1 MLGPRHSVVWWT
13 KCILE
18 HLPKQGLGTKT
29 VTVIMEY
36 SIFFFFLVATK
47 AWPVSGHV
55 RGRCAERRGKCTA
68 VYPVGNLGAVQFQ

>member
-1 MLGPRHSVVWWT
+1 MHLGAF
-13 KCILE
+13 
-18 HLPKQGLGTKT
+18 TKT
-29 VTVIMEY
+29 RVGHKDCDSYYGIQY
-36 SIFFFFLVATK
+36 FFFFLVATK